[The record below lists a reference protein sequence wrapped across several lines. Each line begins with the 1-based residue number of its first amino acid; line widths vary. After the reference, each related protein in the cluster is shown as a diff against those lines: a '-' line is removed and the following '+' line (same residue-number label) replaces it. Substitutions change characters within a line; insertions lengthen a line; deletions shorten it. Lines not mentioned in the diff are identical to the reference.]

1 MPVAFFEKINF
12 VKIPPYAGF
21 FCSVLP
27 ALPDKANYKPDF
39 YEAIAFVSDFQ
50 YNWFIYRIDLGG

>member
-12 VKIPPYAGF
+12 VKIPQKRDF
-21 FCSVLP
+21 FVLL